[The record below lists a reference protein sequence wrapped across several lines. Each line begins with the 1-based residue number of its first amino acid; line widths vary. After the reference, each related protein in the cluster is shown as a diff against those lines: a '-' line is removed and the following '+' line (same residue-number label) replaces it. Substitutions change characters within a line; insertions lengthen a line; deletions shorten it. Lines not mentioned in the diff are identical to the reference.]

1 MLRILL
7 VDDEDAYRQMMTQ
20 TLTEM
25 GYEVMEARNGKEAVQ
40 VHELCPAD
48 AVLTDLIMPDT
59 DGIEII
65 REFKRIHPSVKII
78 AMSGGGWVGTRDYLK
93 AAKLIGADETLTKPF
108 SKQELSDALERLC
121 GKQDGAGPAPSP

>member
-7 VDDEDAYRQMMTQ
+7 VDDDDAFRKMMYR

-25 GYEVMEARNGKEAVQ
+25 GYEVLEARNGKEAVQ

-48 AVLTDLIMPDT
+48 AVLTDLIMPGT
-59 DGIEII
+59 DGMETI
-65 REFKRIHPSVKII
+65 RELRRIHGPVKII

-93 AAKLIGADETLTKPF
+93 AARLLGADETLTKPF
-108 SKQELSDALERLC
+108 AKEDVAAALERLC
-121 GKQDGAGPAPSP
+121 GKT

>member
-1 MLRILL
+1 MLRVLL
-7 VDDEDAYRQMMTQ
+7 VDDDDAFRKMMAQ

-25 GYEVMEARNGKEAVQ
+25 GYEVMVARNGKDAVQ

-48 AVLTDLIMPDT
+48 VVLTDLIMPDT

-65 REFKRIHPSVKII
+65 REFRRIHAPVKII

-93 AAKLIGADETLTKPF
+93 TARLLGADETLTKPF
-108 SKQELSDALERLC
+108 SKDELTAALDRLC
-121 GKQDGAGPAPSP
+121 SKT

>member
-7 VDDEDAYRQMMTQ
+7 VDDDDSFRRMMCR

-25 GYEVMEARNGKEAVQ
+25 GYEVMEARNGREAVQ

-48 AVLTDLIMPDT
+48 VVLTDLIMPET
-59 DGIEII
+59 DGIETI
-65 REFKRIHPSVKII
+65 REFRRIHSSVKII

-93 AAKLIGADETLTKPF
+93 AAKLLGADETLTKPF
-108 SKQELSDALERLC
+108 AKEDVAAILERLC
-121 GKQDGAGPAPSP
+121 GKT